1 MGVNYST
8 NIVRSGLIL
17 HLDAANTKSYPGSGT
32 TWTDLSGNGNHFT
45 LFNSPFFGGNYFNFS
60 GVNEYARSVSTLDL
74 SSYNSVTIEVAFAAN
89 VDNSLVKMIYEHSG
103 NWNTNTS
110 GFGLYGNSSGNALY
124 VANSQHTNHRL
135 GSGAVNYSAVVS
147 TQVGVHTN
155 IFSKIVDSSGRNAFV
170 NGAEVA
176 FALGSKTTGTY
187 SSFRNDN
194 LFLASRNGTSEFGNC
209 KLYYLLIY
217 GRKLSATEVKQNFNA
232 FRGRYGL

>member
-1 MGVNYST
+1 MSVYSGPNVVDT
-8 NIVRSGLIL
+8 GLVVY
-17 HLDAANTKSYPGSGT
+17 LDAGNTRSYPGSGT

-45 LFNSPFFGGNYFNFS
+45 LFNSPSFGGNYFNFS
-60 GVNEYARSVSTLDL
+60 GINEYARSVSTLDL

-110 GFGLYGNSSGNALY
+110 GFGLYGNSIGNALY
-124 VANSQHTNHRL
+124 VANSQHTNHRQ

-170 NGAEVA
+170 NGTEVA
-176 FALGSKTTGTY
+176 FVSGSKTTGTY

-217 GRKLSATEVKQNFNA
+217 GRKLSNSEIKQNFDA
-232 FRGRYGL
+232 LRGRFSI